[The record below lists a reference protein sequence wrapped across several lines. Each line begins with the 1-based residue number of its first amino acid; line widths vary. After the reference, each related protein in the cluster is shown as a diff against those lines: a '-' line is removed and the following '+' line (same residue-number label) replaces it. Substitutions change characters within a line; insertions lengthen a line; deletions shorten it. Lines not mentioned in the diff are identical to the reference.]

1 MGGAAEGKDRQVGV
15 GCLAVLLVVIRH
27 CVVEVKRGVLKAA
40 ENPSC
45 RATKNKN

>member
-15 GCLAVLLVVIRH
+15 GCLAVLL
-27 CVVEVKRGVLKAA
+27 VEVKRGVLKAA